1 MKKTLLAAVMAVF
14 AMTASAQVYVGGQ
27 IGFSTS
33 SVNADIDGTNSI
45 SGTSFKI
52 LPEVGY
58 KINDKWAVGIQVG
71 YSQGISAFGT
81 FDVND
86 FRSLEKNVGSAVFD
100 VLGSSSEFV
109 DGVEESKAPN
119 IKLNAFRVAPYVRY
133 TFLKAGNF
141 DFFLEGGI
149 AYTNIKAKN
158 VSKLTNRLP
167 DDPTINAFEIAV
179 RPGITFN
186 INQHAQVVAKIGAL
200 GYQNAKLDMGMDFK
214 PSLNRFGLEVDG
226 DDLSLGFNYQF

>member
-1 MKKTLLAAVMAVF
+1 MAVF
-14 AMTASAQVYVGGQ
+14 AMTASAQIYVGGQ

-33 SVNADIDGTNSI
+33 SVNADTEGSSSI

-58 KINDKWAVGIQVG
+58 KLNDKWAVGIQVG

-86 FRSLEKNVGSAVFD
+86 FRSLAKNVGSAAFD
-100 VLGSSSEFV
+100 VLSSSDLADV
-109 DGVEESKAPN
+109 
-119 IKLNAFRVAPYVRY
+119 KLNAFRVAPYVRY

-141 DFFLEGGI
+141 DFFLEGGV

-158 VSKLTNRLP
+158 VSELISQIP

-186 INQHAQVVAKIGAL
+186 INQNAQVVAKIGAL
-200 GYQNAKLDMGMDFK
+200 GYQNATLDMGMGSK
-214 PSLNRFGLEVDG
+214 PSINRFGLEVDG

>member
-1 MKKTLLAAVMAVF
+1 MAVF
-14 AMTASAQVYVGGQ
+14 AMTASAQIYVGGQ

-33 SVNADIDGTNSI
+33 SVNADTEGSSSI

-58 KINDKWAVGIQVG
+58 KLNDKWAVGIQVG

-86 FRSLEKNVGSAVFD
+86 FRSLAKNVGSAAFD
-100 VLGSSSEFV
+100 VLSSSDLADV
-109 DGVEESKAPN
+109 
-119 IKLNAFRVAPYVRY
+119 KLNPFRVAPYVRY

-141 DFFLEGGI
+141 DFFLEGGV

-158 VSKLTNRLP
+158 VSELISKIP

-186 INQHAQVVAKIGAL
+186 INQNAQVVAKIGAL
-200 GYQNAKLDMGMDFK
+200 GYQNATLDMGMGSK
-214 PSLNRFGLEVDG
+214 PSINRFGLEVDG

>member
-1 MKKTLLAAVMAVF
+1 
-14 AMTASAQVYVGGQ
+14 MTASAQVYVGGQ
-27 IGFSTS
+27 IGFTSS
-33 SVNADIDGTNSI
+33 SVNVDIEGINSI

-86 FRSLEKNVGSAVFD
+86 FNSLAKNVGSAALD
-100 VLGSSSEFV
+100 VLGSSSQV
-109 DGVEESKAPN
+109 IDGVEEAKAPN
-119 IKLNAFRVAPYVRY
+119 VKLNAFRVAPYVRY

-158 VSKLTNRLP
+158 VSKLTDRIP

>member
-27 IGFSTS
+27 IGFTSS
-33 SVNADIDGTNSI
+33 SVNADIEGTNSI

-86 FRSLEKNVGSAVFD
+86 FNSLAKNVGSAALD
-100 VLGSSSEFV
+100 VLSSSSEIV
-109 DGVEESKAPN
+109 DGSDVKAPN
-119 IKLNAFRVAPYVRY
+119 VKLNAFRVAPYVRY

-158 VSKLTNRLP
+158 ASKLSSRLP
-167 DDPTINAFEIAV
+167 DDPSINAFEIAV

-200 GYQNAKLDMGMDFK
+200 GYQNAKLDMGMGFK

>member
-1 MKKTLLAAVMAVF
+1 MAVF
-14 AMTASAQVYVGGQ
+14 AMTASAQIYVGGQ

-33 SVNADIDGTNSI
+33 SVNADIEGTNSI

-58 KINDKWAVGIQVG
+58 KLNDKWAVGIQVG

-86 FRSLEKNVGSAVFD
+86 FRSLAKNVGSAAFD
-100 VLGSSSEFV
+100 VLGSNSEIV
-109 DGVEESKAPN
+109 DGSDSKAPN

-141 DFFLEGGI
+141 DFFLEGGV

-158 VSKLTNRLP
+158 VSELTSKIP

-186 INQHAQVVAKIGAL
+186 INQNAQVVAKIGAL
-200 GYQNAKLDMGMDFK
+200 GYQNATLDMGMDSK

>member
-1 MKKTLLAAVMAVF
+1 MKKKIFAVLLAAF
-14 AMTASAQVYVGGQ
+14 AMTANAQIYVGGQ
-27 IGFSTS
+27 LGFSNS
-33 SVNADIDGTNSI
+33 SVNPDIEGAKSI

-58 KINDKWAVGIQVG
+58 KLNDQWAVGIQVG
-71 YSQGISAFGT
+71 YSQGYSAFGT

-86 FRSLEKNVGSAVFD
+86 LRSLAKTAGSAVFD
-100 VLGSSSEFV
+100 VLSSSDAFEV
-109 DGVEESKAPN
+109 
-119 IKLNAFRVAPYVRY
+119 KLNAFRVAPYARY

-141 DFFLEGGI
+141 DFFVEGGI

-158 VSKLTNRLP
+158 LNRFGGILGALP
-167 DDPTINAFEIAV
+167 EDPTVNAFEIAV
-179 RPGITFN
+179 RPGIIFN
-186 INQHAQVVAKIGAL
+186 VSEHAQVVAKVGAL
-200 GYQNAKLDMGMDFK
+200 GYQNAKFDAGLGFK

>member
-1 MKKTLLAAVMAVF
+1 MAVF
-14 AMTASAQVYVGGQ
+14 AMTASAQIYVGGQ

-33 SVNADIDGTNSI
+33 SVNADTEGSSSI

-58 KINDKWAVGIQVG
+58 KLNDKWAVGIQVG

-86 FRSLEKNVGSAVFD
+86 FRSLAKNVGSAAFD
-100 VLGSSSEFV
+100 VLSSSDLADV
-109 DGVEESKAPN
+109 
-119 IKLNAFRVAPYVRY
+119 KLNSFRVAPYVRY
-133 TFLKAGNF
+133 PFLKAGNF
-141 DFFLEGGI
+141 DFFLEGGV

-158 VSKLTNRLP
+158 VSELISQIP

-186 INQHAQVVAKIGAL
+186 INQNAQVVAKIGAL
-200 GYQNAKLDMGMDFK
+200 GYQNAKLDMGMGSK
-214 PSLNRFGLEVDG
+214 PSINRFGREVDG

>member
-1 MKKTLLAAVMAVF
+1 MAVF

-27 IGFSTS
+27 IGFTS
-33 SVNADIDGTNSI
+33 SSVKIVSDGESI

-58 KINDKWAVGIQVG
+58 KLNDKWAVGIQIG
-71 YSQGISAFGT
+71 YSQGITSFGT

-86 FRSLEKNVGSAVFD
+86 LRSLTNTAVGAAFD
-100 VLGSSSEFV
+100 VVG
-109 DGVEESKAPN
+109 DSKLTDVT
-119 IKLNAFRVAPYVRY
+119 LNSFRVAPYARF

-141 DFFLEGGI
+141 DFFLEGGV

-158 VSKLTNRLP
+158 LTKIVPLP
-167 DDPTINAFEIAV
+167 EDPSINALEIGI

-186 INQHAQVVAKIGAL
+186 INQHAQVVAKIGNL
-200 GYQNAKLDMGMDFK
+200 GYQFARVNLGSDASNAGIK

>member
-1 MKKTLLAAVMAVF
+1 
-14 AMTASAQVYVGGQ
+14 MTASAQVYVGGQ
-27 IGFSTS
+27 IGFTSS
-33 SVNADIDGTNSI
+33 SVNLDMDGTNSV

-71 YSQGISAFGT
+71 YSKGISAFGT

-86 FRSLEKNVGSAVFD
+86 FNSLAKNVGSAALD
-100 VLGSSSEFV
+100 IASSSDQFIDEV
-109 DGVEESKAPN
+109 DRSKAPN

-158 VSKLTNRLP
+158 ASKLANILP

-200 GYQNAKLDMGMDFK
+200 GYQNAKLDMGMGFK

>member
-14 AMTASAQVYVGGQ
+14 AMTASAQIYVGGQ

-33 SVNADIDGTNSI
+33 SVNADTEGSSSI

-58 KINDKWAVGIQVG
+58 KLNDKWAVGIQVG

-86 FRSLEKNVGSAVFD
+86 FRSLAKNVGSAAFD
-100 VLGSSSEFV
+100 VLSSSDLADV
-109 DGVEESKAPN
+109 
-119 IKLNAFRVAPYVRY
+119 KLNSFRVAPYVRY

-141 DFFLEGGI
+141 DFFLEGGV

-158 VSKLTNRLP
+158 VSELISQIP

-186 INQHAQVVAKIGAL
+186 INQNAQVVAKIGAL
-200 GYQNAKLDMGMDFK
+200 GYQNATLDMGMGSK
-214 PSLNRFGLEVDG
+214 PSINRFGLEVDG

>member
-1 MKKTLLAAVMAVF
+1 MAVF

-27 IGFSTS
+27 IGFTSS
-33 SVNADIDGTNSI
+33 SVNLDMDGTNSV

-71 YSQGISAFGT
+71 YSKGISAFGT

-86 FRSLEKNVGSAVFD
+86 FNSLAKNVGSAALD
-100 VLGSSSEFV
+100 IASSSDQFIDEV
-109 DGVEESKAPN
+109 DRSKAPN

-158 VSKLTNRLP
+158 ASKLANILP

-200 GYQNAKLDMGMDFK
+200 GYQNAKLDMGMGFK

>member
-14 AMTASAQVYVGGQ
+14 AMTASAQIYVGGQ

-33 SVNADIDGTNSI
+33 SVNADTEGSSSI

-58 KINDKWAVGIQVG
+58 KLNDKWAVGIQVG

-86 FRSLEKNVGSAVFD
+86 FRSLAKNVGSAAFD
-100 VLGSSSEFV
+100 VLSSSDLADV
-109 DGVEESKAPN
+109 
-119 IKLNAFRVAPYVRY
+119 KLNSFRVAPYVRY
-133 TFLKAGNF
+133 PFLKAGNF
-141 DFFLEGGI
+141 DFFLEGGV

-158 VSKLTNRLP
+158 VSELISQIP

-186 INQHAQVVAKIGAL
+186 INQNAQVVAKIGAL
-200 GYQNAKLDMGMDFK
+200 GYQNAKLDMGMGSK
-214 PSLNRFGLEVDG
+214 PSINRFGREVDG

>member
-1 MKKTLLAAVMAVF
+1 MKKTIIAAVLALTSMA
-14 AMTASAQVYVGGQ
+14 ASAQVYVGGQ
-27 IGFSTS
+27 IGFTS
-33 SVNADIDGTNSI
+33 SSVDLDIEGSSSI

-58 KINDKWAVGIQVG
+58 KINDQWAVGMQVG
-71 YSQGISAFGT
+71 YSQGYTAFGT

-86 FRSLEKNVGSAVFD
+86 GRALAKTAVGSVLD
-100 VLGSSSEFV
+100 VMSSSDIYDV
-109 DGVEESKAPN
+109 
-119 IKLNAFRVAPYVRY
+119 KLNAFRVAPYARY

-141 DFFLEGGI
+141 DFFVEGGF

-158 VSKLTNRLP
+158 LLKAVLRASEAP
-167 DDPTINAFEIAV
+167 DPTVNAFEIAV

-200 GYQNAKLDMGMDFK
+200 GYQRASLSVDGADMK
-214 PSLNRFGLEVDG
+214 PSLSRFGFEVDG

>member
-1 MKKTLLAAVMAVF
+1 
-14 AMTASAQVYVGGQ
+14 MTASAQVYVGGQ
-27 IGFSTS
+27 IGFTSS
-33 SVNADIDGTNSI
+33 SVNVDIEGINSI

-86 FRSLEKNVGSAVFD
+86 FNSLAKNVGSAALD
-100 VLGSSSEFV
+100 VLGSSSQV
-109 DGVEESKAPN
+109 IDGVEEAKAPN
-119 IKLNAFRVAPYVRY
+119 VKLNAFRVAPYVRY

-158 VSKLTNRLP
+158 VSKLTERIP